1 MIKLIK
7 EADEKVKNNLKD
19 FSEQEIRSFID
30 SIDFNKLSEIL
41 SDKLGINNLVITAD
55 SELEI
60 SFNYN
65 TNFNDIFVHYE
76 SNNISE
82 YCGVFS
88 VLFPEVVI
96 NDFGGKLGVKSG
108 KLYYYSAVSIAWEYK
123 DGGSNGARLPFRM
136 YWDGTQW
143 IVK

>member
-7 EADEKVKNNLKD
+7 EADEKVKRSLKD
-19 FSEQEIRSFID
+19 FSEEEIKEFIN
-30 SIDFNKLSEIL
+30 SIDFKKMSDIL
-41 SDKLGINNLVITAD
+41 SDELGIDNLVITAD
-55 SELEI
+55 PEI
-60 SFNYN
+60 ETSFNYA
-65 TNFNDIFVHYE
+65 TNFNDIFVHYK

-96 NDFGGKLGVKSG
+96 NDFGPKIIVNNGKLR
-108 KLYYYSAVSIAWEYK
+108 YHSAVSIAWKYK
-123 DGGSNGARLPFRM
+123 NGGSDGARLPFRM